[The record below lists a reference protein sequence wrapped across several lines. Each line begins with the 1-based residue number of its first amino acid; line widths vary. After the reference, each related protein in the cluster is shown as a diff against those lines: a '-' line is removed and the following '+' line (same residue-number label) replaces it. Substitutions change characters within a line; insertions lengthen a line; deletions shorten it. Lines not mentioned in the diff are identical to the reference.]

1 MDENRLRFGVGVL
14 VIAAIGIGI
23 ILTFLFG
30 AFPTVLNS
38 EYTLQVWFPSAEGVS
53 TNTPVFRDGFRIG
66 RVSNIQLVSNFDDH
80 PEGGVVLTLQMD
92 DSHRL
97 THDYVPR
104 IGNGSFI
111 TGDSKLEFVRAE
123 RAELVKLLDGNLD
136 LIPQPYSDG
145 EYFEHGKKSADPFSV
160 IFGLEDDIRVTM
172 ESIRGAG
179 ESIEEAGQSVK
190 VLVEDLRDV
199 IGMTGSAGDQELAV
213 NRRDRRRDS
222 SSRYDLRR
230 AQPSQVAM
238 LTQFQSPPN
247 DGPDGRPLGPPAP
260 GERIQPRD
268 QATIRELTGEAIRTL
283 EEFQGA
289 IRDVRS
295 IVSDPNIRQNLESSI
310 ERVPVLIDSAT
321 ETLGSV
327 SETFESFQDVSDS
340 FQRVG
345 EQFEEVGRTADGT
358 IKNVDKAVSVAV
370 EKATKTLSSLE
381 KTFENVEK
389 FTDPLG
395 ERGSELVD
403 QVLVSLA
410 NLDVAVREIQ
420 GVGKM
425 INQSDGTIRKLFE
438 DDELYY
444 DVLRTVENIEM
455 ASAKLRPIMD
465 DVRVFSDKI
474 ARDPRQ
480 LGVRGAINNR
490 PSGLGLK

>member
-66 RVSNIQLVSNFDDH
+66 RVSDIRLVSDFNEH

-92 DSHRL
+92 DAHRL
-97 THDYVPR
+97 THDYVPQ

-123 RAELVKLLDGNLD
+123 RADLVKLLDGNLD
-136 LIPQPYSDG
+136 LIPEPYSDG
-145 EYFEHGKKSADPFSV
+145 EYFKHGRKSADPFSV
-160 IFGLEDDIRVTM
+160 IFGLEDEIRVTM

-179 ESIEEAGQSVK
+179 ESIEDAGQSVK

-199 IGMTGSAGDQELAV
+199 IGVTESSNANALAA
-213 NRRDRRRDS
+213 RS
-222 SSRYDLRR
+222 SFPGRDLRQAR
-230 AQPSQVAM
+230 PSQVAM
-238 LTQFQSPPN
+238 LTQFQDAPSN
-247 DGPDGRPLGPPAP
+247 AQVGPPIP
-260 GERIQPRD
+260 GQQLQPRD
-268 QATIRELTGEAIRTL
+268 QATIRDLTTEAIRTL

-295 IVSDPNIRQNLESSI
+295 IVSDPGIRQNLESSI

-327 SETFESFQDVSDS
+327 SETFESFQEVSDS
-340 FQRVG
+340 FERVG
-345 EQFEEVGRTADGT
+345 NQFEEVGKTADGT
-358 IKNVDKAVSVAV
+358 IRNVDKAVSVAV

-381 KTFENVEK
+381 RTFENVEK
-389 FTDPLG
+389 FTEPLG
-395 ERGSELVD
+395 ERGGDLVE

-410 NLDVAVREIQ
+410 NLDNAVREIQ
-420 GVGKM
+420 GVGRM

-438 DDELYY
+438 DDELYF

-455 ASAKLRPIMD
+455 ASSRLRPILD
-465 DVRVFSDKI
+465 DVRVFTDKI

-480 LGVRGAINNR
+480 LGVRGAIQNR